1 MGNQTRG
8 IVDVAAGDGK
18 TVRLQFTAN
27 AMCEVEDKTGQGFLE
42 FLAEFEKASAV
53 GKLRTATL
61 RLLVWGGMI
70 EHQPEA
76 TLHDAGRLIEAM
88 GGLTGAADYLGQAI
102 MSALPAPDAAGVGD
116 AGNAKAA

>member
-27 AMCEVEDKTGQGFLE
+27 AMCEVEDKTGKGFLE
-42 FLAEFEKASAV
+42 FLAEFEAASVA
-53 GKLRTATL
+53 GTMRAHDM

-76 TLHDAGRLIEAM
+76 TLQEAGRLITAM
-88 GGLTGAADYLGQAI
+88 GGLAGAADYLGKAI
-102 MSALPAPDAAGVGD
+102 MAALPAADTTAEGD
-116 AGNAKAA
+116 AGNVKAA